1 MTETLIHDL
10 NRKAFAST
18 EWRLAV
24 EFRTVVRQELE
35 SEVVRLVQE
44 FETAVTSIGPR
55 IGARLPSLIQRG
67 DDADGEAWACR

>member
-1 MTETLIHDL
+1 MTETLIPDL
-10 NRKAFAST
+10 NRKAFAPT

-35 SEVVRLVQE
+35 SEVVRLMQE

-55 IGARLPSLIQRG
+55 IGARLSSLIQRG

>member
-1 MTETLIHDL
+1 MTETLMHDL

-24 EFRTVVRQELE
+24 KFRTVVSQELE
-35 SEVVRLVQE
+35 SEVVRLMQE
-44 FETAVTSIGPR
+44 FETAVMSIGPR

>member
-10 NRKAFAST
+10 NRKAFASA

-24 EFRTVVRQELE
+24 EFRHVVRQELE
-35 SEVVRLVQE
+35 SEVVRLMQE

-55 IGARLPSLIQRG
+55 IRAKLPSLIQRG
-67 DDADGEAWACR
+67 DDADGAAWECR